1 MFNEYTNSNAEAE
14 HSALKSSG
22 VGIQANG
29 TLADVAAKSFK
40 HGERRSTLKTQK
52 QATDLHKTDTE
63 TYCDL
68 STSVVRNAFEQV
80 RLNLELS
87 RSCVSKRVDSKQWY
101 VFYCRNTQR
110 VPSTYEFPTPV
121 VLRLRSVTID
131 ACKYNI
137 SFLLMVTI
145 TSIKM
150 LASHIFELC
159 Q

>member
-1 MFNEYTNSNAEAE
+1 MSY
-14 HSALKSSG
+14 KSHL
-22 VGIQANG
+22 Q
-29 TLADVAAKSFK
+29 
-40 HGERRSTLKTQK
+40 
-52 QATDLHKTDTE
+52 

-101 VFYCRNTQR
+101 VFYCRYTQR

-121 VLRLRSVTID
+121 ALRLRSVTID

-150 LASHIFELC
+150 LASHNSRNACTRNCEIVIDSTKLGSSFSEILH
-159 Q
+159 